1 MNNGEKIIDDLH
13 RIREEHYEETKHL
26 TSEEKAAKL
35 HEETAD
41 IIAELGLKTVSNRYE
56 LITGKK

>member
-1 MNNGEKIIDDLH
+1 MNNGEKIIDGLH

-35 HEETAD
+35 HEDTAD
-41 IIAELGLKTVSNRYE
+41 ITAKLG
-56 LITGKK
+56 